1 MMTMIHDEQVM
12 LNSLNGL
19 KRLHQRNNRE
29 DRRWERERKVQRKCG
44 ILRRI
49 GGEAYVQ
56 AWTHGAPGRMAKG
69 KIHCSCPK
77 CRLKSW
83 ENPTLQMLRQ
93 RVDSRQQLEELA
105 A

>member
-1 MMTMIHDEQVM
+1 MTHNQQMW
-12 LNSLNGL
+12 LNNV
-19 KRLHQRNNRE
+19 KRLHMQNNRG
-29 DRRWERERKVQRKCG
+29 DRRWERERMMQRRCD

-56 AWTHGAPGRMAKG
+56 AWTQGAPGRMAKG

-77 CRLKSW
+77 CRAKSW
-83 ENPTLQMLRQ
+83 EYPTVQMLRHCE
-93 RVDSRQQLEELA
+93 SGRQQMEELA